1 MENAV
6 AATTPPVRNLR
17 RARDLV
23 DRPRGGRWDHESLRG
38 LLTELVGGA
47 ESANVS
53 VAVQLILQAQTTGLA
68 AWVATH
74 RDVFFPPDFAAAG
87 VNLETLP
94 VVWAVDRGTKPT
106 AATDAAATAE
116 TAAAPDAP
124 SARAVA
130 AVAVRAAERLL
141 RSGAFTLV
149 VIDLGRD
156 LDLPIA
162 GQGRLLRLA
171 EQHRAQVLVLRRK
184 RHDDAYSGS
193 LIAVRAESRR
203 AARRGT
209 DNDRDRGGPEGR
221 FVCTIIN
228 TKDKR
233 EGPGWTTSEE
243 FDGPPGLC

>member
-1 MENAV
+1 MEEAV
-6 AATTPPVRNLR
+6 VPAPVPPVRNLR
-17 RARDLV
+17 LARDLV

-53 VAVQLILQAQTTGLA
+53 IAVQLIVQAQTTGMA

-74 RDVFFPPDFAAAG
+74 RDVFFPPDVAAAG
-87 VNLETLP
+87 VNLEALP
-94 VVWAVDRGTKPT
+94 VVWAVAGVTTP
-106 AATDAAATAE
+106 
-116 TAAAPDAP
+116 
-124 SARAVA
+124 
-130 AVAVRAAERLL
+130 AVAVRAADRLL

-156 LDLPIA
+156 LELPIA

-171 EQHRAQVLVLRRK
+171 EQHSAQVLVLRRK
-184 RHDDAYSGS
+184 RRDEAYSGS

-203 AARRGT
+203 SGSK
-209 DNDRDRGGPEGR
+209 ER
-221 FVCTIIN
+221 FVCTISN
-228 TKDKR
+228 TKDRR